1 MRISACYI
9 VRNEAAKLERS
20 LASLEGAVDEIIVVD
35 TGSSDDTVKIAEAHG
50 AQVFH
55 FPWQDDFSA
64 ARNVSLSKATGD
76 WILVVDADEYF
87 SEGMAKNI
95 RPAVERY
102 GADADLLIFM
112 RREFDEDKGEVLLDT
127 YVSRLLRRTD
137 GLAYEGA
144 IHEEPRCHG
153 SIIARMATIPDR
165 ELMMMHTGYSAVLLR
180 SKGERNLAL
189 LLRELESGHPRD
201 SIYMYLAETY
211 DGLKDEAQALRFAW
225 MDVMRGRKPIIFASR
240 TYCILIRILANHPE
254 RYQERRKATAMAVKD
269 FPEIPEF
276 HAEYAECLALGF
288 AYRAAVRESK
298 TALDLFASGV
308 GCGMEPSMFTQ
319 ETADFVRER
328 MEMWE
333 RLALEGMDAFGDL
346 AGRGDWKGAL
356 AEAENAAEQKGTMLF
371 SLLLLME
378 DDDSEKAREAMR
390 FSESLLPPEM
400 DAMWRAYRGEKPVEA
415 RIEENFAR
423 LLPVI
428 LGFVG
433 KKGAKRLEN
442 LFAKF
447 SEKGRVAAARALTE
461 AEAWDSVSALL
472 LDLQDGVDEEVFRL
486 LGVAS
491 YRLGDRAGAKRYFL
505 RAREIMPSAET
516 DSYLRWLG
524 EAAEDA

>member
-64 ARNVSLSKATGD
+64 ARNASLSKATGD

-87 SEGMAKNI
+87 PEGMAKNI

-144 IHEEPRCHG
+144 IHEEPRRHG
-153 SIIARMATIPDR
+153 SIIARMATIPDG

-211 DGLKDEAQALRFAW
+211 DGLKDEAQGLRFAW

-240 TYCILIRILANHPE
+240 TYCILIRILAKHPE

-333 RLALEGMDAFGDL
+333 RLALEGLDAFGDL

-356 AEAENAAEQKGTMLF
+356 AEAENGDGCDVAGVSGRNACRCSDRGKFCATAACHSWFRREKRSKAAGKSICKVFREGKGCGSSCTDRGGGVGQRVGAPFGLAGRRRRRDF
-371 SLLLLME
+371 SAFGRCQL
-378 DDDSEKAREAMR
+378 SFGRSGRREAV
-390 FSESLLPPEM
+390 F
-400 DAMWRAYRGEKPVEA
+400 
-415 RIEENFAR
+415 FAGTGDNA
-423 LLPVI
+423 
-428 LGFVG
+428 LGGDGF
-433 KKGAKRLEN
+433 
-442 LFAKF
+442 LFAMAGGGGGRCLKF
-447 SEKGRVAAARALTE
+447 RRA
-461 AEAWDSVSALL
+461 
-472 LDLQDGVDEEVFRL
+472 
-486 LGVAS
+486 
-491 YRLGDRAGAKRYFL
+491 
-505 RAREIMPSAET
+505 
-516 DSYLRWLG
+516 
-524 EAAEDA
+524 

>member
-9 VRNEAAKLERS
+9 VRNEAAKLDRS

-35 TGSSDDTVKIAEAHG
+35 TGSSDDTVKIAETHG
-50 AQVFH
+50 AHVFH

-87 SEGMAKNI
+87 PEGMAKNI

-112 RREFDEDKGEVLLDT
+112 RREYDEDKEEVLLDT

-144 IHEEPRCHG
+144 IHEEPRRHG
-153 SIIARMATIPDR
+153 NIISRMATIPDG

-211 DGLKDEAQALRFAW
+211 DGLQDEEQALKYAW

-240 TYCILIRILANHPE
+240 TYCILIRILARHPE

-276 HAEYAECLALGF
+276 HAEYAECLALGLD
-288 AYRAAVRESK
+288 YRAAVRESK
-298 TALDLFASGV
+298 AALGLFASGA
-308 GCGMEPSMFTQ
+308 GCGLEPSMFTQ
-319 ETADFVRER
+319 ETADFVRTR

-333 RLALEGMDAFGDL
+333 RLALEEMEAYREL
-346 AGRGDWKGAL
+346 AENGDWKGAL
-356 AEAENAAEQKGTMLF
+356 AEAAKAAEQKGVLLF

-378 DDDSEKAREAMR
+378 EEDSEQAREATR
-390 FSESLLPPEM
+390 FSESLLPPET
-400 DAMWRAYRGEKPVEA
+400 DFVWQAYRGKIPTDA
-415 RIEENFAR
+415 RIEEICERMLPSVLRFAGR
-423 LLPVI
+423 IGV
-428 LGFVG
+428 
-433 KKGAKRLEN
+433 KRLEKI
-442 LFAKF
+442 FSGF
-447 SEKGRVAAARALTE
+447 SEEGKIAAARVLAE
-461 AEAWDSVSALL
+461 AEVWDSVLRLL
-472 LDLQDGVDEEVFRL
+472 SDLQETDNEETFRL

-491 YRLGDRAGAKRYFL
+491 YRLGDRAAAQRNFL
-505 RAREIMPSAET
+505 RAREITPSAET
-516 DSYLRWLG
+516 DSYLQWLG
-524 EAAEDA
+524 EAAADA